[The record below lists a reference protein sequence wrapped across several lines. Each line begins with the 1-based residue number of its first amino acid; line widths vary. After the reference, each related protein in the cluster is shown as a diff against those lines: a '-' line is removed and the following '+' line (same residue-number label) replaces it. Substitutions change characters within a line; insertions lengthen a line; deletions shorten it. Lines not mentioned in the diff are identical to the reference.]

1 MMKLTGDDV
10 KRVGDGVPVRRMG
23 TKFEIAMTVQPLFV
37 LLLHVARCVA
47 VSCTAFEVVMTAK

>member
-1 MMKLTGDDV
+1 MKLTGDDV

-37 LLLHVARCVA
+37 SLLLLARCMA
-47 VSCTAFEVVMTAK
+47 ASCTTFEVAMTAN